1 MEITINAHVENSALT
16 RNVVRV
22 SGNIDMFDFRNN
34 TLTIKGQVSITYKRP
49 LHFGEVWVIRDENNV
64 ISICD
69 VILVTID
76 QLY

>member
-16 RNVVRV
+16 KNIVRI
-22 SGNIDMFDFRNN
+22 SGNVNMFDFRNN
-34 TLTIKGQVSITYKRP
+34 ILTVKGQVNITYKRP
-49 LHFGEVWVIRDENNV
+49 LHFGEVWVICDENNV
-64 ISICD
+64 ISICN